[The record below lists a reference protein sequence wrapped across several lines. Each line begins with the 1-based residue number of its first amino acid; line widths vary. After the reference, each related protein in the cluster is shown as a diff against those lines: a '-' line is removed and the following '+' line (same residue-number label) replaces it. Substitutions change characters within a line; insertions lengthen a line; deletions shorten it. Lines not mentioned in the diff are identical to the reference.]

1 MKGFKKMS
9 DGANVNEKK
18 KVLLSGIQ
26 PTGTF
31 TLGNYIGAVRNWEKL
46 QDEYECAYF
55 IADLHSLTVR
65 QEPATLRKHCK
76 EAYALLLA
84 CGIDPEKSLA
94 FIQSHVHAHA
104 ELGWILSCYTQFGE
118 LSRMTQFKDKSAQ
131 HADNVNAGLFDYPA
145 LMAAD
150 ILLYQP
156 DYVPTGADQKQHIE
170 LTRTIVNRFNNL
182 YGEVFKMPEPYI
194 PEAGAK
200 IMSLQEPT
208 RKMSKSDENPNATIS
223 ILDTPDVIMAK
234 FKRAVTDSETVVQYK
249 EGKDGINNL
258 MTIYSVFTGQTYDQI
273 EAEFAGKGYGDFKKA
288 VGTVVVDSLTPI
300 REEFD
305 RLMKDKSY
313 LESCYKKGAET
324 ASYVAG
330 KTLTKVKKKV
340 GLII

>member
-1 MKGFKKMS
+1 MENTNKETTKS
-9 DGANVNEKK
+9 ERK

-31 TLGNYIGAVRNWEKL
+31 TLGNYIGAVRNWDKL
-46 QDEYECAYF
+46 QEEYDCAYF

-65 QEPATLRKHCK
+65 QDPAELRKHTR
-76 EAYALLLA
+76 EAYALMLA

-94 FIQSHVHAHA
+94 FIQSHVKTHA
-104 ELGWILSCYTQFGE
+104 ELGWILSCNTQFGE

-131 HADNVNAGLFDYPA
+131 HADNVNAGLFTYPS

-170 LTRTIVNRFNNL
+170 LTRDLVNRFNNL
-182 YGEVFKMPEPYI
+182 YGEVFRMPEPYI

-208 RKMSKSDENPNATIS
+208 KKMSKSDENPNATIS
-223 ILDTPDVIMAK
+223 ILDNPDVIMAK
-234 FKRAVTDSETVVQYK
+234 FRRAVTDSETEVAYR

-258 MTIYSVFTGQTYDQI
+258 MTIYSVFTGLSMEEI
-273 EAEFAGKGYGDFKKA
+273 EQEFAGKGYGDFKKA
-288 VGTVVVDSLTPI
+288 VGTVVVDALTPI
-300 REEFD
+300 REEWN
-305 RLMKDKSY
+305 RLMKDRKY
-313 LESCYKKGAET
+313 LEECYRKGAET
-324 ASYVAG
+324 ATYISS

-340 GLII
+340 GLLLP